1 MELENL
7 RLTNELKNACSMLMV
22 YQQLQLMAN
31 NYIPANQ
38 LDFILTLQSEIERLE
53 IKKQRLEKIKI

>member
-1 MELENL
+1 
-7 RLTNELKNACSMLMV
+7 LMV

-38 LDFILTLQSEIERLE
+38 LDFILTLRSEIERLE
-53 IKKQRLEKIKI
+53 IEKQRLEKIKI